1 MLRRDERAERAIESV
16 GRATEGVIEAETI
29 VVEGLSPVGKARNE
43 GLRRASGEYI
53 AWVDGDDE
61 VTNEW
66 GAEIKKAIEER
77 VDVII
82 FDAEKIGWNDGRE
95 IVYGRKGEL
104 KKETVLKD
112 IYRDNPLGS
121 YLWTMVTRRELWRE
135 ARFDETA
142 PTLEDYRL
150 LPSVLDRAQTFKYL
164 PKRLYRYYAY
174 ESSLTHNT
182 DIASLVRNVEV
193 ALERREAAP
202 DDYKTEAMWGAAT
215 MAYWQLYNLKGCKG
229 LEKGRE
235 FIAHNFFALM
245 REAKFMAIWRQ
256 RTAWKARLLLAA
268 MNVWWPIR
276 LRDKL
281 R

>member
-1 MLRRDERAERAIESV
+1 MRRRDERAERAIESV
-16 GRATEGVIEAETI
+16 RRATEGVIEAETI

-43 GLRRASGEYI
+43 GLRRASGDYI

-61 VTNEW
+61 VMDEW
-66 GAEIKKAIEER
+66 GAEIKKTLEDGP
-77 VDVII
+77 DVVI

-104 KKETVLKD
+104 RKETVLKD

-150 LPSVLDRAQTFKYL
+150 LPSVLGRAQTFKYL

-174 ESSLTHNT
+174 ASSLTHNT

-202 DDYKTEAMWGAAT
+202 DEYKAAAMWGAAT
-215 MAYWQLYNLKGCKG
+215 MVYWQLYNLKGCKG

-245 REAKFMAIWRQ
+245 REAKFMVKWRR
-256 RTAWKARLLLAA
+256 RTAWRARLLLAA